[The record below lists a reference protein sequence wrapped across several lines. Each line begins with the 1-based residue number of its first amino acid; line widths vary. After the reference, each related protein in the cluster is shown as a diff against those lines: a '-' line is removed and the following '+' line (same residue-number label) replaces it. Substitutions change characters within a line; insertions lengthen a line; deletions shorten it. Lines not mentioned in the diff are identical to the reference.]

1 MENYIRTILKYR
13 KVILACIAVITLFLG
28 YSAKNMRTD
37 NSIEIWLSKN
47 DADLDYY
54 KKFLNTFGDE
64 EFLVIAFSSVTL
76 FTGDRI
82 KEINTI
88 AERLKKLNG
97 IVQVISLA
105 DVFKDT
111 ITSSLFKAKIK
122 AQNDRSYM
130 NIFKQHILTDPMYQN
145 TIISKNGKTTAIIAT
160 VKSPGPESR
169 RQLIS
174 EVRTLLHEMTDRSGG
189 TKDRKSHYHLAGPS
203 VVNAELDR
211 MSKQDMARFT
221 PFMFLM
227 SIIVLGCLLRKVS
240 GVFVSLLTVGVCI
253 LWVTGC
259 FVLLGQTMNMISNM
273 LLPLT
278 FIISLSTSIHL
289 VSHYYH
295 ERNFSISN
303 EDAVYN
309 TIQHIGIPIFMT
321 SITTVI
327 GFISL
332 ATSSIP
338 PVFITGLFMAGC
350 AALTFVISLTCIP
363 ILLSFIPH
371 QISVSITNAPD
382 TGKGHT
388 VSLTENWFAEGL
400 DKEYYFHAMLSW
412 LGGFIVKHKTLIL
425 LCGLTAGTVSVLGI
439 SRIRIESDIMASFP
453 KNSQIARDN
462 NYIERHLMGLLPVEI
477 VAKTTDGV
485 TLLQPDILNNL
496 ACLQRYLYSI
506 PEVTSSLS
514 MVNYIQKAHQRA
526 TSNKPQHSFI
536 PNTEKEIA
544 NYMKL
549 ASFYGGKQ
557 VHCLH
562 TEGYTDARISVRMK
576 QVGSNRYQT
585 IIQSIKEHI
594 SQHLNTTAL
603 SWHITGIIPLLINVQ
618 DNILRSEIQSFSLAF
633 LLTFISTVVVLKS
646 VRIGLISI
654 IPNVLPITITLGLMG
669 FTGMKLDAATIMIAS
684 IALGI
689 SVDNTIHIFY
699 RFKKEF
705 SRDADYSKAVC
716 RTLQGAGKTAL
727 FTSLS
732 AAFGFMV
739 FSFSGFKP
747 IQYFGMLTSVT
758 MVNAIV
764 SDLFISP
771 SCLMLFKPRF

>member
-1 MENYIRTILKYR
+1 
-13 KVILACIAVITLFLG
+13 
-28 YSAKNMRTD
+28 MRTD

-54 KKFLNTFGDE
+54 KKFLNKFGDE
-64 EFLVIAFSSVTL
+64 EFLVVAFSSINL
-76 FTGDRI
+76 FTRDRI
-82 KEINTI
+82 KEINAL
-88 AERLKKLNG
+88 AERLRKLNG

-105 DVFKDT
+105 DIFKDT
-111 ITSSLFKAKIK
+111 ITSSAFKAKIK
-122 AQNDRSYM
+122 DQHDRSFM
-130 NIFKQHILTDPMYQN
+130 DVFKQQVLTDPMCQN
-145 TIISKNGKTTAIIAT
+145 TLISKNGRTTAIIAT

-169 RQLIS
+169 KQLIS
-174 EVRTLLHEMTDRSGG
+174 EVKTLLHEMADRPGD
-189 TKDRKSHYHLAGPS
+189 TKDRKPTYHLAGPS

-227 SIIVLGCLLRKVS
+227 SIVVLVCLFRKIS
-240 GVFVSLLTVGVCI
+240 GVFIPILTVGVCI

-278 FIISLSTSIHL
+278 FIIALSTSIHL
-289 VSHYYH
+289 ISHYYH

-303 EDAVYN
+303 EDAICD
-309 TIQHIGIPIFMT
+309 TIRYVGIPIFMT
-321 SITTVI
+321 SITTII

-350 AALTFVISLTCIP
+350 AALTFMISITFIP
-363 ILLSFIPH
+363 ILLSFIPP
-371 QISVSITNAPD
+371 QMPVGIANALD
-382 TGKGHT
+382 TEEGRT
-388 VSLTENWFAEGL
+388 VSPGKNRPAQRL
-400 DKEYYFHAMLSW
+400 DTEYYFSTMLSW
-412 LGGFIVKHKTLIL
+412 LGGFIVKHKAIIL
-425 LCGLTAGTVSVLGI
+425 LCGLTAGTISALGI

-462 NYIERHLMGLLPVEI
+462 TYIERHLMGLLPVEI
-477 VAKTTDGV
+477 VAEATDGV

-506 PEVTSSLS
+506 PEVTGSHS
-514 MVNYIQKAHQRA
+514 MANYIQKAHQIV
-526 TSNKPQHSFI
+526 TGDKPQRYVI
-536 PNTEKEIA
+536 PNTEKEITD
-544 NYMKL
+544 YMKL

-557 VHCLH
+557 VHCLY

-585 IIQSIKEHI
+585 IIKSIKEYI
-594 SQHLNTTAL
+594 SKHLNTTAL

-633 LLTFISTVVVLKS
+633 LLTFISTAVVLKS
-646 VRIGLISI
+646 VKIGLISI
-654 IPNVLPITITLGLMG
+654 IPNILPITITLGLMG

-699 RFKKEF
+699 RFKKEL

-716 RTLQGAGKTAL
+716 RTLQGVGKTAL

-739 FSFSGFKP
+739 FSFSSFKP

-758 MVNAIV
+758 LLHAIV

-771 SCLMLFKPRF
+771 SCLMLFKPKF